1 MQESKYNHRVFMK
14 LLPFKK
20 QNKLKE
26 EDARLNGSFQW
37 RKPQVVIPTSLQ
49 QHLSLLGFEHLRNK
63 THFLEPLMVAGF
75 ERRKGE
81 SFLGFHLK
89 NMIN

>member
-1 MQESKYNHRVFMK
+1 MK

-26 EDARLNGSFQW
+26 EDASLNGSFQW

-49 QHLSLLGFEHLRNK
+49 QHLSLLGFEHLDEKPTSFVPTCGGR
-63 THFLEPLMVAGF
+63 FWLE
-75 ERRKGE
+75 RKGE
-81 SFLGFHLK
+81 FSCLLALDNPLELPFKMHVTF
-89 NMIN
+89 